1 MDCPICF
8 NEINASTGRSTL
20 GCGHEFHLRCIVEW
34 FNNQEAACSCPCC
47 RREQGEFDTVP
58 IYPEEEVEGEYEE
71 EIEEEEEDE
80 EEEALGSP
88 VITGAFANL
97 FNAFSAR
104 REEPVIDNVWRRQPN
119 GRWVRLRIVREA
131 PVTWSPADG
140 TEPPAELKKL
150 ADDGATRIQSIWRGF
165 ATRKEQTTAAI
176 KGAAT
181 LLMAL
186 GISVE

>member
-1 MDCPICF
+1 MP
-8 NEINASTGRSTL
+8 L
-20 GCGHEFHLRCIVEW
+20 
-34 FNNQEAACSCPCC
+34 
-47 RREQGEFDTVP
+47 
-58 IYPEEEVEGEYEE
+58 YPEEEDGEVG
-71 EIEEEEEDE
+71 DE
-80 EEEALGSP
+80 EGSEDAESA
-88 VITGAFANL
+88 VSEDTIDFANSVL
-97 FNAFSAR
+97 ETVRAR
-104 REEPVIDNVWRRQPN
+104 METAQPIDNVWRRQPN

>member
-1 MDCPICF
+1 
-8 NEINASTGRSTL
+8 
-20 GCGHEFHLRCIVEW
+20 
-34 FNNQEAACSCPCC
+34 
-47 RREQGEFDTVP
+47 VP

-88 VITGAFANL
+88 AITGAFANL

-140 TEPPAELKKL
+140 TGPPAELKKL
-150 ADDGATRIQSIWRGF
+150 ADDGAKRIQSLWRGF
-165 ATRKEQTTAAI
+165 STRKEQTTAAI